1 MNKLKEIIEEFR
13 SVVKGKTL
21 DALLPPII
29 FIIFN
34 GFLALIYAIIG
45 AVSIAFFVFLY
56 RLFKKEKSIYALA
69 GFLGVLFAGLL
80 TYINQNASSFYL
92 PGLISSSLITI
103 LILVSLIVKRPLALY
118 ASHLTRGWTFEWFF
132 RKDIYPAYFEAT
144 LFWLVFFTLRTGLLA
159 YLYTSDEVALLFVI
173 NTLLG
178 LPATFAVLLVTYI
191 YGLWRLRT
199 LKGPG
204 IEEFDQ
210 GKEPPYKGQ
219 TRGF

>member
-1 MNKLKEIIEEFR
+1 MNKFKEIVEEFKT
-13 SVVKGKTL
+13 VVQGKTL

-34 GFLALIYAIIG
+34 GLIGLIYAMVG
-45 AVSIAFFVFLY
+45 ALVIAFLVLVF
-56 RLFKKEKSIYALA
+56 RLVKKEKSIYALA
-69 GFLGVLFAGLL
+69 GFLGVLFAVIL

-92 PGLISSSLITI
+92 PGLISSTLLT
-103 LILVSLIVKRPLALY
+103 LGILVSLLIRKPLALY

-159 YLYTSDEVALLFVI
+159 YLYLSEEVALLFLI

-178 LPATFAVLLVTYI
+178 LPATFVVLLITYI

-199 LKGPG
+199 LGGPG

-210 GKEPPYKGQ
+210 GKEPPFKGQ